1 MQQKV
6 KTIHRVESISTDSI
20 ENQLEGI
27 FRAHVNMCNEIS
39 TLRKCLNSI
48 MGKILIEKE
57 VEIVNDKTNTHQ
69 SVDHSPKS

>member
-27 FRAHVNMCNEIS
+27 FRAHVNMCTEIA

-48 MGKILIEKE
+48 MSKILIEKE
-57 VEIVNDKTNTHQ
+57 VEVKDDRGIN
-69 SVDHSPKS
+69 

>member
-6 KTIHRVESISTDSI
+6 KTIHRVESISTSSI

-27 FRAHVNMCNEIS
+27 FRAHVNMCTEIA

-48 MGKILIEKE
+48 MSKILIEKE
-57 VEIVNDKTNTHQ
+57 VEVKDDRGIN
-69 SVDHSPKS
+69 

>member
-27 FRAHVNMCNEIS
+27 FRAHVNMCTEIA

-48 MGKILIEKE
+48 MSKILIEKE
-57 VEIVNDKTNTHQ
+57 VEVKDERST
-69 SVDHSPKS
+69 

>member
-6 KTIHRVESISTDSI
+6 KTIHRVESISTSSI

-27 FRAHVNMCNEIS
+27 FRAHINMCNEIA

-48 MGKILIEKE
+48 MSKILIERE
-57 VEIVNDKTNTHQ
+57 VEVKDERST
-69 SVDHSPKS
+69 

>member
-27 FRAHVNMCNEIS
+27 FRAHVNMCTEIA

-48 MGKILIEKE
+48 MSKILIEKE
-57 VEIVNDKTNTHQ
+57 VMVREEVKNDN
-69 SVDHSPKS
+69 S

>member
-6 KTIHRVESISTDSI
+6 KTIHRVESISTSSI

-27 FRAHVNMCNEIS
+27 FQAHINMCNEIA

-48 MGKILIEKE
+48 MSKILIERE
-57 VEIVNDKTNTHQ
+57 VEVKDERST
-69 SVDHSPKS
+69 